1 MSNNSNPDYKN
12 FFPSARTTRLPG
24 GYMGKILR
32 VDMTTGKFTDLNL
45 PEEPLLRKYWGGQ
58 LFAEYVLLNELAF
71 DIDPYDAKNV
81 IVGMT
86 GPITGTGFTP
96 GGTKMCFVYL
106 SPATKYTLGR
116 GATSGYLGTSLK
128 AAGYDGVIV
137 TGAAQSPKYLYIGED
152 KVELRDASIVWGKGI
167 RDTEDT
173 LRKESGHL
181 DARVGAIG
189 PAGENLIR
197 AAMLVNDYNHT
208 AAHGLGAVMGSKKLK
223 AFVTWGTKRPRVHD
237 KHRLIDAGARWAK
250 AISSRKTT
258 VKKRLTSVGHGEDW
272 GAITKL
278 NWRSTIITDEAKG
291 LDQNRVTLRPCFQ
304 CPRMCPWDVEI
315 GEGRFKGKVGH
326 FNAGSEWMDT
336 FYNLGFKGNDVLYLS
351 ERINDLGIECSH
363 FACGA
368 GLAFEAW
375 EKGVLGPDRTD
386 GLKLEWGNL
395 EAVEAL
401 LERCAPARNLARQY
415 SRRRPQRV
423 AEALGGEAKKWVVH
437 TKGGTPAQ
445 HEWRPLLSHML
456 RELVASGGM
465 KPQGAGGTEPPAD
478 LRYREKWGP
487 LDPQSAR
494 RLDQSASNHRAG
506 SPGLRH
512 HGRLL
517 VRAQRQTAR
526 RRAEHA
532 RRAQCD
538 DGLGRHTR
546 RIDVDAGHRAIIL
559 QSVFGTQR
567 GWIAEHDWQDVGPR
581 FLEPIPDGKYQGFTI
596 AKWLPELVYEY
607 YKISGRHEH
616 SGRPYHGHATK
627 VGTRRI
633 QRVGPV
639 GLIGEYLRSVM
650 QK

>member
-1 MSNNSNPDYKN
+1 MANPEYTN
-12 FFPSARTTRLPG
+12 FFPTARKTRLPG

-32 VDMTTGKFTDLNL
+32 VDMTTGELTDLNL
-45 PEEPLLRKYWGGQ
+45 PEEPQLRKYWGGQ
-58 LFAEYVLLNELAF
+58 LFAEYVLLNELPL
-71 DIDPYDAKNV
+71 DLDPYDARNI

-116 GATSGYLGTSLK
+116 GATSGYFGTSLK
-128 AAGYDGVIV
+128 CAGYDGVIV
-137 TGAAQSPKYLYIGED
+137 TGAAHSPKYLYIGED
-152 KVELRDASIVWGKGI
+152 KVELRDATHVWGKGI
-167 RDTEDT
+167 RETEDT
-173 LRKESGHL
+173 LRHDSGHQ
-181 DARVGAIG
+181 DARIGAIG
-189 PAGENLIR
+189 PAGENLVR

-223 AFVTWGTKRPRVHD
+223 AFVAWGTKRPRLHD
-237 KHRLIDAGARWAK
+237 KNKLIDAGSRWAK
-250 AISSRKTT
+250 AIASRKTT

-278 NWRSTIITDEAKG
+278 NWRSTIITDEARG

-315 GEGRFKGKVGH
+315 GEGRFKGTIGH

-363 FACGA
+363 YACGA

-375 EKGVLGPDRTD
+375 EKGVLGPDKTD
-386 GLKLEWGNL
+386 GLKLEWGDM
-395 EAVEAL
+395 EAVETL
-401 LERCAPARNLARQY
+401 LERCARRETWLGNILADG
-415 SRRRPQRV
+415 PKEL
-423 AEALGGEAKKWVVH
+423 AEELGGEAKNWVVH

-445 HEWRPLLSHML
+445 HEWRPMLSQML

-478 LRYREKWGP
+478 LKYREKWGP
-487 LDPQSAR
+487 LDPNQPDGWTSSHLITEKVRQACGIMGACWFALNDKPRDGVQSM
-494 RLDQSASNHRAG
+494 LDALNATTG
-506 SPGLRH
+506 W
-512 HGRLL
+512 
-517 VRAQRQTAR
+517 
-526 RRAEHA
+526 
-532 RRAQCD
+532 
-538 DGLGRHTR
+538 
-546 RIDVDAGHRAIIL
+546 DVSLDELIDAGHRAIIL

-581 FLEPIPDGKYQGFTI
+581 FLEPIPDGKYKGFTI
-596 AKWLPELVYEY
+596 AKWLPGLVYEY

-616 SGRPYHGHATK
+616 TGRPYMDTLQK
-627 VGTRRI
+627 L
-633 QRVGPV
+633 
-639 GLIGEYLRSVM
+639 GLEEFKEWSQLD
-650 QK
+650 

>member
-1 MSNNSNPDYKN
+1 MGTVNSDYAN
-12 FFPSARTTRLPG
+12 FFPIQRQTRLPG

-32 VDMTTGKFTDLNL
+32 VDMSTGKLTGLNL

-58 LFAEYVLLNELAF
+58 LLAEYVLLNELPPE
-71 DIDPYDAKNV
+71 IDPYDSRNI

-86 GPITGTGFTP
+86 GPVTGTGFTP

-106 SPATKYTLGR
+106 SPATRYTLGR
-116 GATSGYLGTSLK
+116 GATSGYFGTSLK
-128 AAGYDGVIV
+128 AAGYDGIIV
-137 TGAAQSPKYLYIGED
+137 TGTASTPKYLYIGED
-152 KVELRDASIVWGKGI
+152 KVDLRDASHVWGKGI
-167 RDTEDT
+167 RDTEDI
-173 LRKESGHL
+173 LRKESGHQ
-181 DARVGAIG
+181 DARIGCIG

-223 AFVTWGTKRPRVHD
+223 AFVAWGTRRPRLHD
-237 KHRLIDAGARWAK
+237 KLRLIDAGMRWAK
-250 AISSRKTT
+250 AIAPRKTT

-315 GEGRFKGKVGH
+315 GEGRFKGKIGH

-363 FACGA
+363 YACGA

-375 EKGVLGPDRTD
+375 EKGGLGPDRTD

-395 EAVEAL
+395 EAVETL
-401 LERCAPARNLARQY
+401 LERCARRETWLGNILADG
-415 SRRRPQRV
+415 PKEL
-423 AEALGGEAKKWVVH
+423 AEALGGEAKNWVVH

-445 HEWRPLLSHML
+445 HEWRPLLSQML

-465 KPQGAGGTEPPAD
+465 KPQGAGGAEPPAD

-487 LDPQSAR
+487 LDPNEPDGWTSSHLITEQIRQACGLMGACWFALNEKPPDGVQSMVDALNATTGWDVS
-494 RLDQSASNHRAG
+494 LDE
-506 SPGLRH
+506 
-512 HGRLL
+512 
-517 VRAQRQTAR
+517 T
-526 RRAEHA
+526 
-532 RRAQCD
+532 
-538 DGLGRHTR
+538 
-546 RIDVDAGHRAIIL
+546 IDVGHRAIIL

-581 FLEPIPDGKYQGFTI
+581 FLEPIPDGKYKGFTI
-596 AKWLPELVYEY
+596 AKWLPDLIYQY
-607 YKISGRHEH
+607 YRISGRHEKT
-616 SGRPYHGHATK
+616 GRPYMDTL
-627 VGTRRI
+627 
-633 QRVGPV
+633 QRL
-639 GLIGEYLRSVM
+639 GLEEFQEWC
-650 QK
+650 QKD

>member
-1 MSNNSNPDYKN
+1 MGTVNSDYAN
-12 FFPSARTTRLPG
+12 FFPIQRQTRLPG

-32 VDMTTGKFTDLNL
+32 VDMSTGKLTGLNL

-58 LFAEYVLLNELAF
+58 LLAEYVLLNELPPE
-71 DIDPYDAKNV
+71 IDPYDSRNI

-86 GPITGTGFTP
+86 GPVTGTGFTP

-106 SPATKYTLGR
+106 SPATRYTLGR
-116 GATSGYLGTSLK
+116 GATSGYFGTSLK
-128 AAGYDGVIV
+128 AAGYDGIIV
-137 TGAAQSPKYLYIGED
+137 TGTASTPKYLYIGED
-152 KVELRDASIVWGKGI
+152 KVDLRDASHVWGKGI
-167 RDTEDT
+167 RDTEDI
-173 LRKESGHL
+173 LRKESGHQ
-181 DARVGAIG
+181 DARIGCIG

-223 AFVTWGTKRPRVHD
+223 AFVAWGTRRPRLHD
-237 KHRLIDAGARWAK
+237 KLRLIDAGMRWAK
-250 AISSRKTT
+250 AIAPRKTT

-315 GEGRFKGKVGH
+315 GEGRFKGKIGH

-363 FACGA
+363 YACGA

-395 EAVEAL
+395 EAVETL
-401 LERCAPARNLARQY
+401 LERCARRETWLGNILADG
-415 SRRRPQRV
+415 PKEL
-423 AEALGGEAKKWVVH
+423 AEALGGEAKNWVVH

-445 HEWRPLLSHML
+445 HEWRPLLSQML

-465 KPQGAGGTEPPAD
+465 KPQGAGGAEPPAD

-487 LDPQSAR
+487 LDPNEPDGWTSSHLITEQIRQACGLMGACWFALNEKPPDGVQSMVDALNATTGWDVS
-494 RLDQSASNHRAG
+494 LDE
-506 SPGLRH
+506 
-512 HGRLL
+512 
-517 VRAQRQTAR
+517 T
-526 RRAEHA
+526 
-532 RRAQCD
+532 
-538 DGLGRHTR
+538 
-546 RIDVDAGHRAIIL
+546 IDVGHRAIIL

-581 FLEPIPDGKYQGFTI
+581 FLEPIPDGKYKGFTI
-596 AKWLPELVYEY
+596 AKWLPDLIYQY
-607 YKISGRHEH
+607 YRISGRHEKT
-616 SGRPYHGHATK
+616 GRPYMDTL
-627 VGTRRI
+627 
-633 QRVGPV
+633 QRL
-639 GLIGEYLRSVM
+639 GLEEFQEWC
-650 QK
+650 QKD